1 MSGEN
6 ATMTEV
12 APDAAGAGSRAA
24 ADRYDLLGVGFTL
37 RTDSVRVRDFFRAAY
52 ARFRTQDPPRGDD
65 LVVEALLR
73 ARDGLAVLD
82 DGSGRLEMPGSAM
95 HENRAFLFILN
106 ALMSRLG
113 DYFVVHGAAIEVDG
127 AGVILAGPPTAGKST
142 LVTELARRGATFLS
156 DDVAPIHRA
165 TGRLHPFP
173 RAIGIRK
180 GGEREAGF
188 DPAGAPA
195 GSVMELPFKWLVDPA
210 ALGLRVASRDGADC
224 PISDVIIIDPF
235 GHEGAA
241 HTVNGFRHLDVALAD
256 DDGELVAE
264 LQGLRGVKSV
274 EIHRRDPYPVYHM
287 TVRRGEPIMRTLSDL
302 CRRRRDVVLYVDEAR
317 EAPARRPSEPV
328 LSRMPASAA
337 LMELTRDLL
346 NRSDSGALVAATG
359 GLPALLT
366 QLAHTIAGARTWRLL
381 PGAIARTAD
390 VVLAAVAARAGS

>member
-1 MSGEN
+1 
-6 ATMTEV
+6 
-12 APDAAGAGSRAA
+12 
-24 ADRYDLLGVGFTL
+24 
-37 RTDSVRVRDFFRAAY
+37 
-52 ARFRTQDPPRGDD
+52 
-65 LVVEALLR
+65 
-73 ARDGLAVLD
+73 
-82 DGSGRLEMPGSAM
+82 
-95 HENRAFLFILN
+95 
-106 ALMSRLG
+106 
-113 DYFVVHGAAIEVDG
+113 
-127 AGVILAGPPTAGKST
+127 
-142 LVTELARRGATFLS
+142 
-156 DDVAPIHRA
+156 
-165 TGRLHPFP
+165 
-173 RAIGIRK
+173 
-180 GGEREAGF
+180 
-188 DPAGAPA
+188 
-195 GSVMELPFKWLVDPA
+195 MELPFKWLVDPA
-210 ALGLRVASRDGADC
+210 ALGLRVASREGAGC
-224 PISDVIIIDPF
+224 PISDVIIMDPF
-235 GHEGAA
+235 GHDGAV

-287 TVRRGEPIMRTLSDL
+287 TVRRGEPIMKTLSDL

-317 EAPARRPSEPV
+317 EAPAQRPAEPV